1 MNIITGEKIQDLC
14 DVQISKLEHK
24 KFESN
29 QNSID
34 IDNFNFENFDNS
46 DLVYCNISLINE
58 NKPKLK
64 ESRLYEKLCLFKNPF
79 SLVLHNA
86 DDSFDESHMKYLNIP
101 NCKFVYTQ
109 NMNLSHKK
117 IKPLPIG
124 IANSMWDHGNL
135 SIWEKV
141 LLSLPPRKTRN
152 IYFYLVHCL
161 FQ

>member
-117 IKPLPIG
+117 IKQLQK
-124 IANSMWDHGNL
+124 AKS
-135 SIWEKV
+135 
-141 LLSLPPRKTRN
+141 R
-152 IYFYLVHCL
+152 
-161 FQ
+161 